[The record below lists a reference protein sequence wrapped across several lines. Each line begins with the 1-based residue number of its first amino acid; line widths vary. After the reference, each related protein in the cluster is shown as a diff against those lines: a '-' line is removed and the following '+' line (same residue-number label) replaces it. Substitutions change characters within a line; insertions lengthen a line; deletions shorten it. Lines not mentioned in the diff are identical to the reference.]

1 MRRNAD
7 NVPALADQKNR
18 TDSAGFVTFCVQQI
32 EAAVDEVAEN
42 LDKLSRAIMTADRQ
56 ADGILSSVVAGG
68 DGPVA
73 VPTCEELESLRSAAR
88 KASLQ
93 LQSLD
98 RFHQRLGNACNNLTR
113 IAELMRS
120 GDLPTTNDSWQDFLT
135 EARDAF
141 TMDTERKMFD
151 AVFECDGSKTNEE
164 WAQNTSTG
172 PLLF

>member
-1 MRRNAD
+1 
-7 NVPALADQKNR
+7 
-18 TDSAGFVTFCVQQI
+18 VQQI
-32 EAAVDEVAEN
+32 EAAVDEAAGN

-56 ADGILSSVVAGG
+56 ADGILSSVVENG

-73 VPTCEELESLRSAAR
+73 VPTCDELESLRAAAR

-98 RFHQRLGNACNNLTR
+98 RFHQRLGNACSNLAR
-113 IAELMRS
+113 VAELMKS
-120 GDLPTTNDSWQDFLT
+120 GNLPTTNESWQDFLI

-141 TMDTERKMFD
+141 TMDAERKMFD
-151 AVFECDGSKTNEE
+151 AVFESHDSKTNEE
-164 WAQNTSTG
+164 WAQDTSTD